1 MTNQADHRDGASDLR
16 NVIAQDGLS
25 DALKARAQSLLDQ
38 IERPVRLAIFGLPG
52 SGKSQIMNFLAGTD
66 VLPKGARLPT
76 LQLSYGAEAVAQCTL
91 PDGTKRTLP
100 MANMDAI
107 TTLSPVFI
115 DATMPLPALKKI
127 SILEVNAG
135 ADMQG
140 QRRAMAWAA
149 KRSDMALWCTKAAF
163 GQDEQAIWA
172 QIPDSLQ
179 DHAFLLMTHAD
190 SEVIEEAHPGR
201 LDHVRSLAQDHFQ
214 KVLPIGTQTAIS
226 ARNPDGSVDKEM
238 LRSSGGMAVIS
249 GILRAVESG
258 RQIARDQA
266 DIFMR
271 QIDFTPQPVME
282 PPKAEPPKVVAPKAD
297 APKVVAPEPV
307 AEVEEPPQ
315 LDGLGPASRDACMQA
330 VAQLSAEGTMM
341 AEALDSAGLED
352 TEIVDICVDSIVW
365 LADFLAESGDAGD
378 QVMSQMRETAMDAAD
393 LVQLI
398 QLETSETLANDSV
411 SVMVQV
417 KQELQQILA
426 A

>member
-52 SGKSQIMNFLAGTD
+52 SGKSQVMNFLAGAD

-76 LQLSYGAEAVAQCTL
+76 LQLSYGAEAVAHCTL
-91 PDGTKRTLP
+91 PDGSKRTLP
-100 MANMDAI
+100 MADMDAI

-135 ADMQG
+135 ADKEG

-163 GQDEQAIWA
+163 GRDEQAIWA
-172 QIPDSLQ
+172 QIPDALQ

-190 SEVIEEAHPGR
+190 SEVVEEAHPGR
-201 LDHVRSLAQDHFQ
+201 LDHVRSVAQDHFQ

-258 RQIARDQA
+258 RQIARDQV

-271 QIDFTPQPVME
+271 QIEVTPQPVVE
-282 PPKAEPPKVVAPKAD
+282 PPKAEAPKVVAPKA
-297 APKVVAPEPV
+297 VAPEPV

-315 LDGLGPASRDACMQA
+315 FDGLGPASRDACMQA

-352 TEIVDICVDSIVW
+352 AEIVDICVDSIVW

-378 QVMSQMRETAMDAAD
+378 QVMSQLRETAMDAAD

-417 KQELQQILA
+417 KQELQQMLA